1 MYGVLI
7 FFFGCEVFR
16 CVSLSQLLIFI
27 AWFFSLHGVVAI
39 LLDQHSSRCNCN
51 FEEMFSRVLFLFFVL
66 LGVEVAASVEEVVV
80 NLRPDPS
87 STMLS
92 VDQAVD
98 MLHFSQLSR
107 QAHVDEYYVRKQK
120 LLDVE
125 MKSFEYE
132 LEQNM

>member
-1 MYGVLI
+1 M
-7 FFFGCEVFR
+7 
-16 CVSLSQLLIFI
+16 
-27 AWFFSLHGVVAI
+27 
-39 LLDQHSSRCNCN
+39 
-51 FEEMFSRVLFLFFVL
+51 
-66 LGVEVAASVEEVVV
+66 GVEVAASVEEAVV

-87 STMLS
+87 STMIS